1 MMNKT
6 ICFIF
11 ASPKYHSGQAT
22 ASRILVEGFRSREW
36 LVRSVE
42 LPALDQNENPLKGML
57 VCLPR
62 ILISCVQVLLLKVER
77 RFVLHVN
84 LGQTLFSFFRE
95 GLIIVFFSILR
106 GPERTIVGLHGS
118 NFMHWK
124 KGCLHAIFFR
134 FILINSSMVCVLG
147 NSQKEKLIA
156 LGIPSERVT
165 VTPNTCLLEPK
176 LLTEKIKFHE
186 ESEQAT
192 PFRILFLSNLIPSK
206 GFPDFLEALY
216 ILGQSTK
223 RKIEAVLCGKLV
235 DGKLDRRFNS
245 VQEAE
250 DWIEATMARINKSDS
265 LRISWQKG
273 ADGSLK
279 TSIFNQ
285 SHLFVFPTS
294 YFNEA
299 QPIVLIEALA
309 SGCGIITTNV
319 GEITSTISGNE
330 AMILEEPSPRYL
342 AESIDEILGDQKLR
356 MNQVKAGHFL
366 FHKRFS
372 KEKHLDNWEA
382 LFSKVIFL
390 KQDAE

>member
-1 MMNKT
+1 MMSKK

-22 ASRILVEGFRSREW
+22 ASRMLVDGFRSREW

-42 LPALDQNENPLKGML
+42 LPALDQSKNPFKEML
-57 VCLPR
+57 ICLPR
-62 ILISCVQVLLLKVER
+62 FLISCIQVLLLNTER

-95 GLIIVFFSILR
+95 GLILVFFSILR
-106 GPERTIVGLHGS
+106 GPEKTIVGLHGS
-118 NFMHWK
+118 NFMQWE
-124 KGCLHAIFFR
+124 KGCFHAIFFR
-134 FILINSSMVCVLG
+134 FILMNSSMVCVLG
-147 NSQKEKLIA
+147 NSQKKKLIA

-165 VTPNTCLLEPK
+165 VMPNTCLLEPK

-186 ESEQAT
+186 ESDQAT
-192 PFRILFLSNLIPSK
+192 PFRVLFLSNLIPSK
-206 GFPDFLEALY
+206 GFPVFLEALD
-216 ILGQSTK
+216 ILSLSTK

-235 DGKLDRRFNS
+235 DGKLDNRFNS
-245 VQEAE
+245 YRAAE
-250 DWIEATMARINKSDS
+250 NWIEATMARINKSDS

-279 TSIFNQ
+279 ASIFNQ

-319 GEITSTISGNE
+319 GEITSTVSGNE
-330 AMILEEPSPRYL
+330 GMILEEPSPRYL
-342 AESIDEILGDQKLR
+342 AESIEAILGDQKLR
-356 MNQVKAGHFL
+356 MKQVKAGHSL

-372 KEKHLDNWEA
+372 MEKHLDNWEA
-382 LFSKVIFL
+382 LFSEVIFL
-390 KQDAE
+390 ERDAE

>member
-1 MMNKT
+1 
-6 ICFIF
+6 
-11 ASPKYHSGQAT
+11 
-22 ASRILVEGFRSREW
+22 
-36 LVRSVE
+36 
-42 LPALDQNENPLKGML
+42 
-57 VCLPR
+57 
-62 ILISCVQVLLLKVER
+62 
-77 RFVLHVN
+77 
-84 LGQTLFSFFRE
+84 
-95 GLIIVFFSILR
+95 
-106 GPERTIVGLHGS
+106 
-118 NFMHWK
+118 
-124 KGCLHAIFFR
+124 
-134 FILINSSMVCVLG
+134 MVCVLG